1 MIIISQDKETIVNFE
16 NIIALHLEVGFWD
29 EESCAINVVSATQA
43 NIDTLGIYPTKD
55 RAMDVLQSIA
65 KARSVN
71 MYEYKMPKK

>member
-16 NIIALHLEVGFWD
+16 NIIAVKVVEYVEADFD
-29 EESCAINVVSATQA
+29 VVAIYSGSAVYT
-43 NIDTLGIYPTKD
+43 TLGSYPTKD

-65 KARSVN
+65 KARGVN